1 MGNNDQI
8 CGINNGK
15 EENKVKRTNES
26 AIEREIKY
34 VDYKDCLKQK
44 KTMLSNQFRFRS
56 KSNEVTTK
64 KLIKLL

>member
-26 AIEREIKY
+26 AREREIKY

>member
-26 AIEREIKY
+26 AIEREIKF

-44 KTMLSNQFRFRS
+44 KKMLSNQFRFRS